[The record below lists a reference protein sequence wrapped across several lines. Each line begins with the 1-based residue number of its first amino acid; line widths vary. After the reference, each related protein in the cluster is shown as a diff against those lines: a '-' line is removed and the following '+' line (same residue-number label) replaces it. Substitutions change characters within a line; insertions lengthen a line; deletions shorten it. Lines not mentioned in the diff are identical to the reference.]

1 MFPFNAY
8 LLILL
13 LLLHLF
19 MVTIPF
25 LLVELCGM
33 ASNLGLQLVPG
44 LCWEISTPLFLRMT
58 NIMANRSPPMKS
70 LISELAAQ
78 SLGFQI

>member
-1 MFPFNAY
+1 MFPFDAY

-25 LLVELCGM
+25 LVVELYGM

-44 LCWEISTPLFLRMT
+44 LCWEISTPLFLKMT
-58 NIMANRSPPMKS
+58 NIMVKRSLPTKS
-70 LISELAAQ
+70 LISKHAVQ
-78 SLGFQI
+78 SLGFPI